1 VVLFTIII
9 KKMGEI
15 YIVPTPI
22 GNLGDFTYRAKDILE
37 EVSKIYAEDTRTSK
51 KLLSNYEIKTPIFS
65 YHQHNEHKIVEAL
78 IKEIKEKNI
87 KVALISD
94 AGTPGISDP
103 GYLLINKAKESNINV
118 FCLPGATSIIPA
130 LIQSGFPTE
139 EFSFFGFLPH
149 KKGRKTKLQKII
161 NQNSTVIILESPHRL
176 IKLLKELK
184 KELQNQRLISISR
197 ELTKIYEENIR
208 GTAEELLL
216 HFESKKIKGEIVVV
230 IDKVS
235 KKKNVRIQP

>member
-1 VVLFTIII
+1 
-9 KKMGEI
+9 MGEI

-103 GYLLINKAKESNINV
+103 GYLLINKAKESNIKV

-161 NQNSTVIILESPHRL
+161 NQGSTVIILESPHRL

>member
-103 GYLLINKAKESNINV
+103 GYLLINKAKESNIKV

-161 NQNSTVIILESPHRL
+161 NQSSTVIILESPHRL

>member
-1 VVLFTIII
+1 
-9 KKMGEI
+9 MGEI

>member
-1 VVLFTIII
+1 
-9 KKMGEI
+9 MGEI

-161 NQNSTVIILESPHRL
+161 NQTSTVIILESPHRL